1 MVFNRLVAGFGFGI
15 LFPMFCDRNVYLLIA
30 TSFLRPHLK
39 FRMEQSKRHK
49 DIAIRT
55 DQLDSYLKDVFK
67 SGLFFFL
74 AAPFVFY
81 RVYYKGE
88 DIYGQT
94 GQEEPD

>member
-1 MVFNRLVAGFGFGI
+1 MVHGVGEH
-15 LFPMFCDRNVYLLIA
+15 FPGYA
-30 TSFLRPHLK
+30 TEFSEKLAKELDLSVI
-39 FRMEQSKRHK
+39 SKRHK